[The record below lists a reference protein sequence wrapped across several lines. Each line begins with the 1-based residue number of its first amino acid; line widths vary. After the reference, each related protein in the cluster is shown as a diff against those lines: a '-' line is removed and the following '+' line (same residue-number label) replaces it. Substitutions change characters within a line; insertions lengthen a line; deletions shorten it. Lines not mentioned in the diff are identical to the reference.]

1 MRRRRVVRIH
11 PSKPSMVLSLVV
23 GVIFCLLGVFIV
35 IPTFGV
41 FGLFWTLISAG
52 ITVVNAMPLFSGED
66 RDLYHTMTI
75 EEDSGGY
82 DSPAADT
89 QSDDAAARL
98 EKLKEL
104 YDRRLITTEEYES
117 KREEI
122 LRRL

>member
-52 ITVVNAMPLFSGED
+52 ITVVNAMPLFSEEE

-75 EEDSGGY
+75 EEDGGY
-82 DSPAADT
+82 DGLAADT
-89 QSDDAAARL
+89 QSDDIAARL
-98 EKLKEL
+98 EKLKAL

>member
-75 EEDSGGY
+75 EEDGGY
-82 DSPAADT
+82 DGLAADT

>member
-23 GVIFCLLGVFIV
+23 GVIFCLLGIFIV

-52 ITVVNAMPLFSGED
+52 ITVVNAMPLFSVED

-75 EEDSGGY
+75 EDEGGY

-89 QSDDAAARL
+89 QNDDAAARL
-98 EKLKEL
+98 EKLNEL

>member
-1 MRRRRVVRIH
+1 
-11 PSKPSMVLSLVV
+11 MVLSLVV
-23 GVIFCLLGVFIV
+23 GVIFCLLGIFIV

-75 EEDSGGY
+75 EEDGGY
-82 DSPAADT
+82 DGLAADI
-89 QSDDAAARL
+89 QSDDIAARL
-98 EKLKEL
+98 EKLKAL
-104 YDRRLITTEEYES
+104 YDRRLITAEEYES

>member
-75 EEDSGGY
+75 EEDGGY
-82 DSPAADT
+82 DGLAADT
-89 QSDDAAARL
+89 ESDDIAARL

>member
-75 EEDSGGY
+75 EEDGGY
-82 DSPAADT
+82 DGLAADT
-89 QSDDAAARL
+89 ESDDIAARL
-98 EKLKEL
+98 KKLKEL
-104 YDRRLITTEEYES
+104 YDRRLITAEEYES

>member
-52 ITVVNAMPLFSGED
+52 ITVVNAMPLFSEEE

-75 EEDSGGY
+75 EEDGGY
-82 DSPAADT
+82 DGLAADT
-89 QSDDAAARL
+89 QSDDIAARL
-98 EKLKEL
+98 EKLKAL
-104 YDRRLITTEEYES
+104 YDRRLITAEEYES

>member
-52 ITVVNAMPLFSGED
+52 ITVVNAMPLFSGEE

-75 EEDSGGY
+75 EEDGGY
-82 DSPAADT
+82 DGPAADT

-98 EKLKEL
+98 EKLKAL
-104 YDRRLITTEEYES
+104 YDRRLITAEEYES

>member
-75 EEDSGGY
+75 EEDGGY
-82 DSPAADT
+82 DGLAADT
-89 QSDDAAARL
+89 ESDDAAARL

-104 YDRRLITTEEYES
+104 YDRRLITAEEYES

>member
-35 IPTFGV
+35 IPTFGA

-75 EEDSGGY
+75 EEDGGY
-82 DSPAADT
+82 DGLAADT
-89 QSDDAAARL
+89 ESDDAAARL

-104 YDRRLITTEEYES
+104 YDRLLITAEEYES

>member
-75 EEDSGGY
+75 EEDGGY
-82 DSPAADT
+82 DGLAADT
-89 QSDDAAARL
+89 ESDDIAARL
-98 EKLKEL
+98 KKLKEL

>member
-75 EEDSGGY
+75 EEDSGY

-104 YDRRLITTEEYES
+104 YDRRLITAEEYES

>member
-75 EEDSGGY
+75 EEDGGY
-82 DSPAADT
+82 DGLAADT
-89 QSDDAAARL
+89 ESDDIAARL
-98 EKLKEL
+98 EKLKAL

>member
-1 MRRRRVVRIH
+1 MRRRTIVRVH

-23 GVIFCLLGVFIV
+23 GVIFCLFGIFIA
-35 IPTFGV
+35 IPNFGL

-52 ITVVNAMPLFSGED
+52 ITVVNAMPLFSGEE
-66 RDLYHTMTI
+66 RDVYHTMTI
-75 EEDSGGY
+75 EDEGGY
-82 DSPAADT
+82 DDSIAADT
-89 QSDDAAARL
+89 ESDDAAARL

>member
-75 EEDSGGY
+75 EEDGGY
-82 DSPAADT
+82 DGLAADT
-89 QSDDAAARL
+89 QSDDIAARL
-98 EKLKEL
+98 EKLKAL

>member
-75 EEDSGGY
+75 EEDGGY
-82 DSPAADT
+82 DGLAADT
-89 QSDDAAARL
+89 ESDDIAARL
-98 EKLKEL
+98 EKLKAL
-104 YDRRLITTEEYES
+104 YDRRLITAEEYES

>member
-75 EEDSGGY
+75 EEDGGY
-82 DSPAADT
+82 DSLAADT
-89 QSDDAAARL
+89 ESDDIAARL
-98 EKLKEL
+98 EKLKAL
-104 YDRRLITTEEYES
+104 YDRRLITAEEYES
-117 KREEI
+117 KREET

>member
-23 GVIFCLLGVFIV
+23 GVIFCLLGIFIV

-75 EEDSGGY
+75 EEDGGY
-82 DSPAADT
+82 DGLAADT
-89 QSDDAAARL
+89 QSDDIAARL
-98 EKLKEL
+98 EKLKAL
-104 YDRRLITTEEYES
+104 YDRRLITAEEYES

>member
-75 EEDSGGY
+75 EEDGGY
-82 DSPAADT
+82 DGLAADT
-89 QSDDAAARL
+89 ESDDAAARL
-98 EKLKEL
+98 EKLKAL
-104 YDRRLITTEEYES
+104 YDRRLITAEEYES

>member
-75 EEDSGGY
+75 EDEGGY
-82 DSPAADT
+82 DGLAADT
-89 QSDDAAARL
+89 ESDDAAARL

-104 YDRRLITTEEYES
+104 YDRRLITAEEYES

>member
-52 ITVVNAMPLFSGED
+52 ITVVNAMPLFSEEE
-66 RDLYHTMTI
+66 RDLYHTMTV
-75 EEDSGGY
+75 EEDSGY
-82 DSPAADT
+82 DGLAADT
-89 QSDDAAARL
+89 QSDDIAARL
-98 EKLKEL
+98 EKLKAL
-104 YDRRLITTEEYES
+104 YDRRLITAEEYES

>member
-52 ITVVNAMPLFSGED
+52 ITVVNAMPLFSGEE

-75 EEDSGGY
+75 EEDSGY
-82 DSPAADT
+82 DGLAADT
-89 QSDDAAARL
+89 QSDDIAARL
-98 EKLKEL
+98 EKLKAL

>member
-23 GVIFCLLGVFIV
+23 GVIFCLLGIFIV

-75 EEDSGGY
+75 EEDSGY
-82 DSPAADT
+82 DGLAADT

-98 EKLKEL
+98 EKLKAL
-104 YDRRLITTEEYES
+104 YDRRLITAEEYES

>member
-11 PSKPSMVLSLVV
+11 PSKPAMVLSRVV

-52 ITVVNAMPLFSGED
+52 ITVVNAIPLFSGED

-75 EEDSGGY
+75 EEDGGY
-82 DSPAADT
+82 NGLAADT
-89 QSDDAAARL
+89 ESDDIAARL
-98 EKLKEL
+98 EKLKAL
-104 YDRRLITTEEYES
+104 YDRRLITAEEYES

>member
-1 MRRRRVVRIH
+1 MRRRTVVRVH

-23 GVIFCLLGVFIV
+23 GVLFCLFGIFIA
-35 IPTFGV
+35 IPNFGL

-52 ITVVNAMPLFSGED
+52 ITVVNALPLFSGEE
-66 RDLYHTMTI
+66 RDVYHTMTI
-75 EEDSGGY
+75 EDEGGY

-122 LRRL
+122 LRSL

>member
-52 ITVVNAMPLFSGED
+52 ITVVNAMPLCSGED

-75 EEDSGGY
+75 EEDGGY
-82 DSPAADT
+82 DGLAADT
-89 QSDDAAARL
+89 QSDDIAARL
-98 EKLKEL
+98 EKLKAL

>member
-23 GVIFCLLGVFIV
+23 GVIFCLLGIFIV

-75 EEDSGGY
+75 EEDGGY
-82 DSPAADT
+82 DGLAADT